1 MSKNKKGGKS
11 RAHVNSLPKPTNLSE
26 CRNDDDPISLEPLND
41 LPLDKLRKLPSGN
54 CAHEDG
60 LMQLRDWKDPL
71 TNIDMEEPLLDLDNE
86 SIRVAVRGYLAGG
99 THKSRIVAKYGDI
112 SDWDV
117 SNVTDMNRMFASA
130 TNFNQSLNNWDVSKV
145 TDMSQMFDHATN
157 FNQPLNKW
165 DVSKVT
171 DMGEM
176 FWGATNF
183 NHSLD
188 NWDVSKVTD
197 MRGMF
202 GYD

>member
-26 CRNDDDPISLEPLND
+26 CRNDEDPISLEPLND

-60 LMQLRDWKDPL
+60 LMRLMNWKDPL